1 MKRNFLFIVL
11 IFLFCFFPFFQPLEA
26 SDPFLK
32 PMPNNPSI
40 NILEQIYK
48 VFIFFMERIYQLLF
62 IGGVIGV
69 ILGSAMLIFSGGDTG
84 KMTSGKKI
92 IIYSLIAVFVA
103 SFAWALITWI
113 RTLNPTASI

>member
-32 PMPNNPSI
+32 PMPEGGTLSK
-40 NILEQIYK
+40 LYD
-48 VFIFFMERIYQLLF
+48 VFIFFMEWIYKFLF